1 MHQAPRTLRGRLV
14 SPAPLYPPVIH
25 EGNLDNMELVAGTTL
40 FIRVQAPGALFEVG
54 DGQAAQGDGQACIR
68 ALETS
73 LVGTLEFVVR
83 SVTSDRCPVRMG
95 HPPH

>member
-25 EGNLDNMELVAGTTL
+25 EGDLDNKELVAVTTL
-40 FIRVQAPGALFEVG
+40 FIRVHAPGALFE
-54 DGQAAQGDGQACIR
+54 ACLT
-68 ALETS
+68 ALETW
-73 LVGTLEFVVR
+73 LVGALEFVVR
-83 SVTSDRCPVRMG
+83 SVTSDRCPIRMG